1 MPEHENHHKH
11 GKKEHHGSG
20 ICPVFVVL
28 FILQVMYLWTLK
40 ELKNCHQQIRMFKKA
55 KDVVAKKLAAADNE
69 KSVDFPTLIQTTE
82 DSTENGSNGSTLQKI
97 ETRGPHYL
105 NQVSEC
111 PPSVE
116 VLDDDS
122 DIQDK
127 SGADQVPSIVNESSF
142 SYQFAEP
149 PSSDRPL
156 IQKGTISGSINTS
169 VQME

>member
-1 MPEHENHHKH
+1 MR
-11 GKKEHHGSG
+11 
-20 ICPVFVVL
+20 
-28 FILQVMYLWTLK
+28 T
-40 ELKNCHQQIRMFKKA
+40 FKKA
-55 KDVVAKKLAAADNE
+55 KEVVAKKLAAADNE
-69 KSVDFPTLIQTTE
+69 RSVDFPTLIQTTE
-82 DSTENGSNGSTLQKI
+82 GSTDNGSNGATQQI

-105 NQVSEC
+105 SQVSEC

-127 SGADQVPSIVNESSF
+127 SGADQVPSIANESSF

-149 PSSDRPL
+149 PSSARPL
-156 IQKGTISGSINTS
+156 IQKGTVSGSINTS